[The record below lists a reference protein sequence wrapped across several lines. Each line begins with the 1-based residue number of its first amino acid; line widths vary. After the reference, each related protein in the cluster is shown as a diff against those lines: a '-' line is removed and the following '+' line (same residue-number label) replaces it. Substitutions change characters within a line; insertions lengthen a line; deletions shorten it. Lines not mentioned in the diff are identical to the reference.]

1 MGPELQ
7 YQLIINR
14 VADLQEQ
21 AADHR
26 RARQAKAAQKA
37 HERGGHRRRGVFG
50 KITNS

>member
-14 VADLQEQ
+14 VADLQEE

-37 HERGGHRRRGVFG
+37 RGGHRWRGVFG
-50 KITNS
+50 KTTTS